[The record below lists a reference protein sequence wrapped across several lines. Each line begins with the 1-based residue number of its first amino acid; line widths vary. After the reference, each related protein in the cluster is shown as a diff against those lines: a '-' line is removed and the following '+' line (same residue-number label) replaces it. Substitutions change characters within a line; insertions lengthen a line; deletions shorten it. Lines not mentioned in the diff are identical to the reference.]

1 MSEITLPAVFY
12 QQRIDA
18 LSQTLAILNKRKT
31 FHGWLRLLIVCA
43 GAIALYATSPN
54 LLWVNVFLVACTGV
68 LFLIVLK
75 KDLSNRDSISHHE
88 QLLEINKQ
96 EMLYLNH
103 QFAHQ
108 KDGSAFLED
117 ESSYAGDLDIFG
129 RSSVYQYIN
138 RTCSQQGNQLLA
150 HWLLNAADAKEI
162 IARQNAVKELSQQTI
177 WRQELHAH
185 SSTSVISVSGQKTIE
200 TWLKESNTF
209 SQSKSWQFIR
219 YIIPALSVTSLVCYI
234 FDLVNTPQFL
244 LLLLFFSII
253 ASAISRKVNPFYRS
267 LSKITAETNTLFNI
281 IACIENSSFQ
291 DPLLNSLKK
300 HFSTETKKAS
310 EQVAQLNRILNRFD
324 YRLNPIVFI
333 PLNIL
338 LLWDL
343 QQILQLEKWKQTND
357 QELSHWFNA
366 MARFEAISSLATLA
380 FNHPDW
386 CFPVLNNEQPEF
398 TAVQL
403 GHPLIKPEKSV
414 CNDFSTSGAE
424 KINIVTGSNMAGK
437 STFLRSVGVNMIL
450 AMMGAPVCAS
460 KMIVSPLKV
469 MTSMRIKD
477 NLEENTSTFYA
488 ELKKLKTIIDAVNSR
503 QHVFILLDEILRG
516 TNSLDRHTGSMALIR
531 QLLHHDATGIVATHD
546 LELAGMIKEFPEGI
560 HNYYFDAALDGEEL
574 YFDYTLKLGVC
585 QNLNASILMK
595 KIGIE
600 L

>member
-1 MSEITLPAVFY
+1 MSENILPAVFY

-18 LSQTLAILNKRKT
+18 LSQTLAILNKRKS
-31 FHGWLRLLIVCA
+31 FHGWLRLLIVCT
-43 GAIALYATSPN
+43 GAASIYFTSPN
-54 LLWVNVFLVACTGV
+54 PLWINVLLVACTSV
-68 LFLIVLK
+68 IFLIVLK

-88 QLLEINKQ
+88 HLLEINKQ
-96 EMLYLNH
+96 EVRYLNH

-108 KDGSAFLED
+108 KDGSSFLED

-150 HWLLNAADAKEI
+150 QWLLNAAEAKEI
-162 IARQNAVKELSQQTI
+162 LARQNAVKELCQQTI
-177 WRQELHAH
+177 WRQALHAH
-185 SSTSVISVSGQKTIE
+185 SSTSVISVAGQQTIE

-209 SQSKSWQFIR
+209 SQTKSWQLIR
-219 YIIPALSVTSLVCYI
+219 YIIPALSVSCLLCYL

-253 ASAISRKVNPFYRS
+253 ASAISRKVNPFYRA

-300 HFSTETKKAS
+300 HFHSKTKKAS

-343 QQILQLEKWKQTND
+343 QQILQLEKWKDKNN
-357 QELSHWFNA
+357 QELSHWFDA
-366 MARFEAISSLATLA
+366 MARFEALSSLGTLA

-386 CFPVLNNEQPEF
+386 CFPVLNTEQPEF

-414 CNDFSTSGAE
+414 CNDFSTIGAG

-450 AMMGAPVCAS
+450 ATMGAPVCAS
-460 KMIVSPLKV
+460 KMTVSPLKV

-503 QHVFILLDEILRG
+503 QPVFILLDEILRG

-531 QLLHHDATGIVATHD
+531 QLLHHYATGIVATHD

-574 YFDYTLKLGVC
+574 YFDYTLKHGVC

>member
-1 MSEITLPAVFY
+1 MSENTLPALLY
-12 QQRIDA
+12 QQRIDSI
-18 LSQTLAILNKRKT
+18 SQTLARLNKRKIY
-31 FHGWLRLLIVCA
+31 HGWLRLLIVCA
-43 GAIALYATSPN
+43 GAGALYFTAPN
-54 LLWVNVFLVACTGV
+54 PLWVNVLLVACTGLV
-68 LFLIVLK
+68 FLIILK

-88 QLLEINKQ
+88 HLLEINKQ
-96 EMLYLNH
+96 EVLYQNH

-108 KDGSAFLED
+108 KDGSAFFED

-150 HWLLNAADAKEI
+150 YWLLNAADAQEI
-162 IARQNAVKELSQQTI
+162 LARQNAVKELSQQTI
-177 WRQELHAH
+177 WRQELYAH
-185 SSTSVISVSGQKTIE
+185 SNTSVISVAGQETIE
-200 TWLKESNTF
+200 TWLKKSNTF

-219 YIIPALSVTSLVCYI
+219 YIIPALSVTSLVCYV
-234 FDLVNTPQFL
+234 FDLLNTPQFL

-300 HFSTETKKAS
+300 HFQSETKKAS
-310 EQVAQLNRILNRFD
+310 EQVAKLNRILNRFD

-343 QQILQLEKWKQTND
+343 QQILQLEKWKHTND
-357 QELSHWFNA
+357 QELSHWFDA
-366 MARFEAISSLATLA
+366 MARFEALSSLGTLA

-386 CFPVLNNEQPEF
+386 CFPVLNTEQPEF

-414 CNDFSTSGAE
+414 LNDFSTIGPG

-450 AMMGAPVCAS
+450 AVMGAPVCAT
-460 KMIVSPLKV
+460 KMTVSPLKV

-488 ELKKLKTIIDAVNSR
+488 ELKKLKTIIDAVNCR
-503 QHVFILLDEILRG
+503 QPVFILLDEILRG
-516 TNSLDRHTGSMALIR
+516 TNSLDRHTGSRALIR

-546 LELAGMIKEFPEGI
+546 LELAGMKQEFPEGI

-574 YFDYTLKLGVC
+574 YFDYTLKHGVC

>member
-1 MSEITLPAVFY
+1 MSENTLPAVFY

-31 FHGWLRLLIVCA
+31 YHGWLRLLIVFA
-43 GAIALYATSPN
+43 GAAALYFTSPN
-54 LLWVNVFLVACTGV
+54 PLWVNVLLVICTGV

-88 QLLEINKQ
+88 HLLEINKQ
-96 EMLYLNH
+96 EVLYLNH

-117 ESSYAGDLDIFG
+117 DSSYAGDLDIFG

-150 HWLLNAADAKEI
+150 HWLLNAADAQEI
-162 IARQNAVKELSQQTI
+162 LARQNAVKELSQQTI

-185 SSTSVISVSGQKTIE
+185 SSTSVISVAGQQTIE

-219 YIIPALSVTSLVCYI
+219 YIIPALSVTSLLCYI

-253 ASAISRKVNPFYRS
+253 ASAISRKVNPFYRA

-300 HFSTETKKAS
+300 HFQSETKKAS

-343 QQILQLEKWKQTND
+343 QQILQLEKWKHKND
-357 QELSHWFNA
+357 QELSHWFDA
-366 MARFEAISSLATLA
+366 MARFEALSSLGTLA

-386 CFPVLNNEQPEF
+386 CFPVLNTEQPEF

-414 CNDFSTSGAE
+414 SNDFSTIGAG

-460 KMIVSPLKV
+460 KMTVSPLKV

-503 QHVFILLDEILRG
+503 QPVFILLDEILRG

-560 HNYYFDAALDGEEL
+560 QNYYFDAALDGEEL
-574 YFDYTLKLGVC
+574 YFDYTLKHGVC

>member
-1 MSEITLPAVFY
+1 MSEYTLPAVFY

-18 LSQTLAILNKRKT
+18 LSQTLARLNKRKT
-31 FHGWLRLLIVCA
+31 YHGWLRLLIVCA
-43 GAIALYATSPN
+43 GAGAIYFASPN
-54 LLWVNVFLVACTGV
+54 PLWVNVLLVACTGV
-68 LFLIVLK
+68 IFLIVLK

-88 QLLEINKQ
+88 HLLEINKQ
-96 EMLYLNH
+96 ELLYLNH
-103 QFAHQ
+103 QYAHQ
-108 KDGSAFLED
+108 KDGSDFLD
-117 ESSYAGDLDIFG
+117 DDYSYAGDLDIFG
-129 RSSVYQYIN
+129 RSSVFQYIN
-138 RTCSQQGNQLLA
+138 RTCSQQGNKLLA
-150 HWLLNAADAKEI
+150 RWLLNAADAPEI
-162 IARQNAVKELSQQTI
+162 LARQNAVKELSQQTI

-185 SSTSVISVSGQKTIE
+185 SSTSVISVSGQQSIE

-219 YIIPALSVTSLVCYI
+219 YIIPALSVTSLLCYV

-244 LLLLFFSII
+244 LLLLFFAII
-253 ASAISRKVNPFYRS
+253 ASAISRKVNPFYRA
-267 LSKITAETNTLFNI
+267 LNNITAETNTLFNI
-281 IACIENSSFQ
+281 IACIENSSFH

-300 HFSTETKKAS
+300 NFHSETKKAS

-343 QQILQLEKWKQTND
+343 QQILQLEKWKQKND
-357 QELSHWFNA
+357 QELSHWFDA
-366 MARFEAISSLATLA
+366 MARFEALSSLGTLS

-386 CFPVLNNEQPEF
+386 CFPVLNAEQPEF
-398 TAVQL
+398 TAMQL
-403 GHPLIKPEKSV
+403 SHPLIKPEKSV
-414 CNDFSTSGAE
+414 SNDFSTIGKG

-437 STFLRSVGVNMIL
+437 STFLRSVGVNLIL
-450 AMMGAPVCAS
+450 AMMGAPVCAT
-460 KMIVSPLKV
+460 KMTISPLKV

-503 QHVFILLDEILRG
+503 QPVFILLDEILRG

-574 YFDYTLKLGVC
+574 YFDYTLKNGVC
-585 QNLNASILMK
+585 KNLNASILMK